1 MILSLDLKNSYG
13 QQNEDIAR
21 KNKIT
26 KISIPVYSITAQKD
40 SSTENVSYG
49 PITIEDTGNTEE
61 KIISTLIKDDIDVGS
76 NPFKSYYSSKFPS
89 FVGTVKYK
97 KYSVSIN
104 LTEYPDLKNLKSM
117 PIYDFD
123 FSGQRQKALSNEK
136 YTFISKKDIDK
147 VPTINYNDLVTKF
160 QETDFVS
167 GLDNLE
173 TSGFWGINEWAETN
187 EIKNNIYTDSG
198 DSATSN
204 NAYSEIT
211 NFIQTAADETRMIDD
226 DFLRLNSFIT
236 PEITNWNN
244 NGTTVTF
251 QISIPQSVYLFGS
264 KTGQKYAPTGTG
276 WVFGY
281 EVYLQIIYNNAEFYK
296 YVFNKLNLKFILNYN
311 VETTDKIYF
320 DGNRE
325 YSAANSPLFT
335 ENVHLADTKYTT
347 VTHPDGSTEIIYDN
361 YYDYDFSKEL
371 VERYKNGKL
380 ELEIKYPVEKIKTLN
395 GLDVV
400 YISNY
405 GIATHIGNRY
415 FDQDGNEILTSETD
429 TISEVVQIPEGYICN
444 ILNNGNIVYKNSD
457 GSPKYFIVESS
468 NLIYNGIVLN
478 ELKLIETTISSVSA
492 FDETSWAEIDALG
505 EIGELQNYFTV
516 GEKKY
521 VKISGQPD
529 MANPVPFVI
538 LGFNHD
544 DLSNG
549 NGKAGMTVGM
559 ESVLYNE
566 YPFDDTKKTPSSW
579 ATSDFRTK
587 YVPTLTNLL
596 PSDLQSI
603 IKKVNKKS
611 IKNDT
616 SSSEYALTEDTLF
629 LLSLTEIVGENYMN
643 HNNFLSK
650 YFGVSEGS
658 QYEYWKTVKNGTVA
672 DNRKKLDYVSYNLV
686 DGVMQP
692 VPVDWGVRSLQNTGI
707 ASVSYIDKDG
717 EIQGASST
725 TNNMG
730 ISFAFCVGEKSVN
743 QGLTLESATWDK
755 IDYISSAGKAS
766 EVFSVGDEK
775 TIKLANLE
783 DVTLVILGFNHDT
796 LSDGTGKAGI
806 TFGLKNLL
814 ATKYAIN
821 STATNVGGWR
831 DSAIRS
837 STMNT
842 ILASLP
848 SDLQSVIKNV
858 TKKSRAG
865 GNLNAIY
872 NTEDKLWLFS
882 EVEIDGNND
891 DANYNEGSQYEYW
904 KTVKDGTVPENR
916 AKYLSNG
923 KGAMN
928 DWWLRTPFDSPI
940 RTDSFYYVG
949 GKGESFDF
957 DGEQIVIPDGAIGGT
972 ATANTEFGICF
983 GFCI

>member
-61 KIISTLIKDDIDVGS
+61 KIISTSIKDDIDIGS

-89 FVGTVKYK
+89 YVGTVKYK
-97 KYSVSIN
+97 KYSVSIS
-104 LTEYPDLKNLKSM
+104 LTEYPDLQNMKSM

-136 YTFISKKDIDK
+136 YAFISKKDIDK
-147 VPTINYNDLVTKF
+147 VPTISYNDLVTKF

-211 NFIQTAADETRMIDD
+211 NFIQTAVDETRDG
-226 DFLRLNSFIT
+226 DFLGLNSFIT

-251 QISIPQSVYLFGS
+251 KISIPQSVYLFGS

-276 WVFGY
+276 WVLGY

-320 DGNRE
+320 NGNRE
-325 YSAANSPLFT
+325 YNAANSPLFT

-347 VTHPDGSTEIIYDN
+347 VTHPDGSTEIVYDN

-400 YISNY
+400 CISNY

-505 EIGELQNYFTV
+505 EIGELENYFTV

-559 ESVLYNE
+559 ESVLNNK

-658 QYEYWKTVKNGTVA
+658 QYEYWKTVKNGVVA
-672 DNRKKLDYVSYNLV
+672 DNRKKLDYTSYNLV
-686 DGVMQP
+686 DGVMKP

-730 ISFAFCVGEKSVN
+730 ISFAFCVGEKSAS
-743 QGLTLESATWDK
+743 QLTLESATWDK

-775 TIKLANLE
+775 TISLQNGENIVVRIIGFGQDYDAEGNPIGITFECKNVLNKLYAIDTSSGGNTIDKSIMQTSTLPSIFSSLIPSEMSRVIKTANRKNGYYTTALDNYETKHQEYYQANLFLLDYG
-783 DVTLVILGFNHDT
+783 DVVD
-796 LSDGTGKAGI
+796 LSTNYHWDDYWKYYTNGTYEYYKTKNSASDRIKTKYTDNTPIKWWLSTSEMNSEYVLLQYSVDGTGEVQTDTI
-806 TFGLKNLL
+806 QSSENGL
-814 ATKYAIN
+814 
-821 STATNVGGWR
+821 
-831 DSAIRS
+831 
-837 STMNT
+837 
-842 ILASLP
+842 
-848 SDLQSVIKNV
+848 
-858 TKKSRAG
+858 
-865 GNLNAIY
+865 
-872 NTEDKLWLFS
+872 
-882 EVEIDGNND
+882 
-891 DANYNEGSQYEYW
+891 
-904 KTVKDGTVPENR
+904 
-916 AKYLSNG
+916 
-923 KGAMN
+923 
-928 DWWLRTPFDSPI
+928 
-940 RTDSFYYVG
+940 SF
-949 GKGESFDF
+949 
-957 DGEQIVIPDGAIGGT
+957 
-972 ATANTEFGICF
+972 CF
-983 GFCI
+983 CV